1 LLQKKSPNQIDKH
14 IGGRVRAR
22 RILLGMS
29 QEKLADALGLT
40 FQQVQKYE
48 KGVNRI
54 GASRLLHMAA
64 ILDVNIEFFFE
75 GVPGLRAGGFS
86 DDSLV
91 AEFLTRSE
99 SDRLVRGFLK
109 LKDDETRRKVADLVD
124 WLASA
129 S

>member
-1 LLQKKSPNQIDKH
+1 LQKKSPNEIDKH
-14 IGGRVRAR
+14 IGSRVRAR
-22 RILLGMS
+22 RIMLGMS

-54 GASRLLHMAA
+54 GASRLLHIAG
-64 ILDVNIEFFFE
+64 ILDVNIEFFSE
-75 GVPGLRAGGFS
+75 GVPGRRAGGFS
-86 DDSLV
+86 DDSLM

-109 LKDDETRRKVADLVD
+109 LKDDETRRRVADLVD

>member
-1 LLQKKSPNQIDKH
+1 MQKKSPNQIDKH
-14 IGGRVRAR
+14 IGSRVRAR
-22 RILLGMS
+22 RIMLGMS

-54 GASRLLHMAA
+54 GASRLLHIAG
-64 ILDVNIEFFFE
+64 ILDVSIEFFFE
-75 GVPGLRAGGFS
+75 GLPGLRAGGFS
-86 DDSLV
+86 DGSLV
-91 AEFLTRSE
+91 ADFLTRPE

-109 LKDDETRRKVADLVD
+109 LKDDEARRKVVDLVD

-129 S
+129 G

>member
-1 LLQKKSPNQIDKH
+1 MQKKSPNEIDKH
-14 IGGRVRAR
+14 IGSRVRAR
-22 RILLGMS
+22 RIMLGMS

-54 GASRLLHMAA
+54 GASRLLHIAG

-86 DDSLV
+86 DDSLM

-109 LKDDETRRKVADLVD
+109 LKDDETRRRVAELVD

>member
-1 LLQKKSPNQIDKH
+1 MQKKSPNQIDKH
-14 IGGRVRAR
+14 IGSRVRAR
-22 RILLGMS
+22 RVMLGMS

-54 GASRLLHMAA
+54 GASRLLHIAG
-64 ILDVNIEFFFE
+64 ILDVSIEFFFE
-75 GVPGLRAGGFS
+75 GLPGLRAGGFS

-91 AEFLTRSE
+91 ADFLTRPE

-109 LKDDETRRKVADLVD
+109 LKDDEARRKVADLVD

-129 S
+129 G

>member
-1 LLQKKSPNQIDKH
+1 MQKKSPNQVDRH
-14 IGGRVRAR
+14 IGSRVRAR
-22 RILLGMS
+22 RIMLAMS

-54 GASRLLHMAA
+54 GASRLLHIAG
-64 ILDVNIEFFFE
+64 ILDVSIEFFFE
-75 GVPGLRAGGFS
+75 GLPGLRAGGFS

-109 LKDDETRRKVADLVD
+109 LKDDEARRKVADLVD
-124 WLASA
+124 WLASV

>member
-1 LLQKKSPNQIDKH
+1 LQKKSPNQVDRH
-14 IGGRVRAR
+14 IGSRVRAR
-22 RILLGMS
+22 RMMLGMS

-54 GASRLLHMAA
+54 GASRLLHIAG
-64 ILDVNIEFFFE
+64 ILDVSIEFFFE
-75 GVPGLRAGGFS
+75 GLPGLRAGGFS

-109 LKDDETRRKVADLVD
+109 LKDDEARRKVADLVD
-124 WLASA
+124 WLASV